1 MPAARL
7 NKALADLKKANED
20 NSPPIPVP
28 APPPARE
35 EVTIPDI
42 KDLIQDRKKRALFA
56 LLVAKDYRWQQ
67 QESEAKKERKLISP
81 KIKAMAGEF
90 QIGKA
95 QVDEYRIN
103 YYTVP
108 REDLA
113 MPIPEAKVY
122 LMECGLK
129 PSQIGK
135 LFGVKDQHTLR
146 ISKPKSAATDLEDDD

>member
-35 EVTIPDI
+35 EETIPDI
-42 KDLIQDRKKRALFA
+42 GDLIQDRKKRALFA
-56 LLVAKDYRWQQ
+56 QLVASDYEWQQ
-67 QESEAKKERKLISP
+67 QESEAKRERKLITP
-81 KIKAMAGEF
+81 QIKQLAGEF
-90 QIGKA
+90 KVGKA
-95 QVDEYRIN
+95 RVDGYRVN

-108 REDLA
+108 REDFA
-113 MPIPEAKVY
+113 MSVAEAKVY

-129 PSQIGK
+129 LGKIGK
-135 LFGVKDQHTLR
+135 LFKTTDQHTLR
-146 ISKPKSAATDLEDDD
+146 ISVSKSD